1 MPLLLHIHTKAFL
14 SINVIKITYC
24 KEEGAICSRLS
35 KGKIKTFVCTIK
47 KVHLFATNFCQFS
60 HCAWAR
66 LHSPFQSTSVPYKRG
81 FLVVEQTKKNNSF
94 FLLISSVLYSM
105 NRERASLKM
114 ASLKMQLKAEEE
126 KVNK

>member
-1 MPLLLHIHTKAFL
+1 LKTKISFNENYLRLFITQKSGLLLKPYL
-14 SINVIKITYC
+14 R
-24 KEEGAICSRLS
+24 KE
-35 KGKIKTFVCTIK
+35 IKTFVCAIK
-47 KVHLFATNFCQFS
+47 KVHLFANNFCQFS

>member
-1 MPLLLHIHTKAFL
+1 MTQKSGLLLKQYL
-14 SINVIKITYC
+14 R
-24 KEEGAICSRLS
+24 KE
-35 KGKIKTFVCTIK
+35 IKTFVCAIK